1 MKVVYNEENLKEQFD
16 LAKAE
21 AKANFGN
28 DEVYIEKFL
37 ENPKHIEFQV
47 FADKHG
53 NVIHLGERDCS
64 MQRRHQKIIE
74 EAPAHN
80 INISEKKRF

>member
-1 MKVVYNEENLKEQFD
+1 M
-16 LAKAE
+16 AKAE

-80 INISEKKRF
+80 INIEEKKKGFKFYN